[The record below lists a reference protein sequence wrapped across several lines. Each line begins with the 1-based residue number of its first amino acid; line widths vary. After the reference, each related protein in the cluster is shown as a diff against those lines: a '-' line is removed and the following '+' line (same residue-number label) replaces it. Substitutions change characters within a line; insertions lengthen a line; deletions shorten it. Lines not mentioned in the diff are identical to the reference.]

1 MIIGP
6 RSCGVLG
13 ESAVSFTS
21 TERMDCKVHDGSGT
35 YNGMKDRLE
44 VGLEVDVDGDG
55 GGEEKKRLRGK

>member
-1 MIIGP
+1 M
-6 RSCGVLG
+6 
-13 ESAVSFTS
+13 SFTS

-55 GGEEKKRLRGK
+55 GGEEEKKRLRGK